1 MPRQIRLFLRRFGW
15 LVSCYDFGFQRR
27 SHMTIDL
34 ARNRVLHL
42 SRALVPLCL
51 LAPACGGSESSRVA
65 DAATDVAAV
74 FDVQPASTATNT
86 GTGPTGTATTTGT
99 SGTATGTI
107 GTATGT
113 GTSGTATATGTT
125 GAGTGTGTSGTAT
138 ATGTGGAATATGTTA
153 ATGDFTVARSQL
165 TRELSPTLAPGD
177 QDAMVEAVNSLGFDL
192 LASAAPPDQNASL
205 SPYSISQALAMA
217 WAGARGTT
225 EDQMS
230 RVLHFSLPQER
241 LHPAFDAL
249 DLAIT
254 SPSALADQGQ
264 FVLTLA
270 NSVWADRTFSL
281 LPGYL
286 DTLAVNYGAPVRLV
300 DFINAP
306 QTARLAINQWVG
318 QETAGLIPQLLGPL
332 DISAYTRV
340 VLTNAIYF
348 KAKWNSPFSK
358 NGTAPGTF
366 HLADGTDLTV
376 DTMVQTSNWAYAT
389 GTDFQA
395 VELPY
400 LGYDTSM
407 IVVLPA
413 TGKLAAVEQALAS
426 GGFASLRSSLASS
439 QVYLLLPKFQID
451 TRFSL
456 GKTLAD
462 LGMDKPMCSNLA
474 GDYDF
479 SGMSSDPWLCI
490 SDVIHQ
496 SNVLVDE
503 VGTEAAAA
511 TAVVMAV
518 DGGISGDAGKPIE
531 MRVDRPFLF
540 FIHNRATGAILFMGR
555 VANPKP

>member
-1 MPRQIRLFLRRFGW
+1 MN
-15 LVSCYDFGFQRR
+15 
-27 SHMTIDL
+27 IDP
-34 ARNRVLHL
+34 ARNRVLRL

-65 DAATDVAAV
+65 DAAADVAAA
-74 FDVQPASTATNT
+74 FDVQPASTATSI
-86 GTGPTGTATTTGT
+86 GTGP
-99 SGTATGTI
+99 SGTAT
-107 GTATGT
+107 ATGT
-113 GTSGTATATGTT
+113 TGAGTGTGANGTATATGTT
-125 GAGTGTGTSGTAT
+125 GAGTGTGTSGTVTGTGTSGTAT
-138 ATGTGGAATATGTTA
+138 ATGTTGVGTGTGTSGAATATGTTV
-153 ATGDFTVARSQL
+153 ATGDFTVAQSQL
-165 TRELSPTLAPGD
+165 PRELSPTLAPGD
-177 QDAMVEAVNSLGFDL
+177 QDAMVAAVNGLGFDL
-192 LASAAPPDQNASL
+192 LANAALPDENASL
-205 SPYSISQALAMA
+205 SPYSISKALAMA

-225 EDQMS
+225 EDQMT
-230 RVLHFSLPQER
+230 RVLHFSLPQDR

-281 LPGYL
+281 LPSYL

-306 QTARLAINQWVG
+306 EPARLTINQWVG
-318 QETAGLIPQLLGPL
+318 QETAGLIPELLSPQEV
-332 DISAYTRV
+332 DSSTRV

-348 KAKWNSPFSK
+348 KAKWSSPFSK
-358 NGTAPGTF
+358 NSTGPGTF

-376 DTMVQTSNWAYAT
+376 DTMVQTSNWPYAA

-400 LGYDTSM
+400 VGYDTSM
-407 IVVLPA
+407 IVVLPT
-413 TGKLAAVEQALAS
+413 TGKLVEVEQALAS
-426 GGFASLRSSLASS
+426 GGFATLRSSLALG
-439 QVYLLLPKFQID
+439 QVYLVLPKFQID
-451 TRFSL
+451 TRFQL
-456 GKTLAD
+456 GTTLVA
-462 LGMDKPMCSNLA
+462 LGMDKPMCSNPA

-511 TAVVMAV
+511 TAVIM
-518 DGGISGDAGKPIE
+518 GDAGISADASKPIE

>member
-1 MPRQIRLFLRRFGW
+1 
-15 LVSCYDFGFQRR
+15 
-27 SHMTIDL
+27 MTIDSPC
-34 ARNRVLHL
+34 NRVLRL

-51 LAPACGGSESSRVA
+51 LAPACGGAESSRAV
-65 DAATDVAAV
+65 DAATDVAEA
-74 FDVQPASTATNT
+74 FDVQPASTATST
-86 GTGPTGTATTTGT
+86 GTGTTGT
-99 SGTATGTI
+99 STGTGTS

-113 GTSGTATATGTT
+113 GTSGTATATGT
-125 GAGTGTGTSGTAT
+125 SGTVT
-138 ATGTGGAATATGTTA
+138 ATDTTV
-153 ATGDFTVARSQL
+153 ATGDFTLAQSQL
-165 TRELSPTLAPGD
+165 TRELSPTVTSGD
-177 QDAMVEAVNSLGFDL
+177 QGAMVAAVNSLGFDL
-192 LASAAPPDQNASL
+192 LANAALPDQNASL
-205 SPYSISQALAMA
+205 APYSISKALAMA

-225 EDQMS
+225 EEQMS
-230 RVLHFSLPQER
+230 RVLHFSLPQAR
-241 LHPAFDAL
+241 LHPAFNAL

-254 SPSALADQGQ
+254 SPSGLAGQ
-264 FVLTLA
+264 FTLNLV
-270 NSVWADRTFSL
+270 NSVWAERTFTFLSS
-281 LPGYL
+281 YL

-300 DFINAP
+300 DFVNAP
-306 QTARLAINQWVG
+306 EPARLAINQWVG
-318 QETAGLIPQLLGPL
+318 QETAGLIPELLSPQ
-332 DISAYTRV
+332 DIDSSTRV

-348 KAKWNSPFSK
+348 KAKWGSPFSK
-358 NGTAPGTF
+358 NSTGPGTF
-366 HLADGTDLTV
+366 HLADGTDVTV
-376 DTMVQTSNWAYAT
+376 DTMVQMSNWAYAA

-413 TGKLAAVEQALAS
+413 IGKLAAVEQALAS
-426 GGFASLRSSLASS
+426 GGFASLRSSLASG

-451 TRFSL
+451 TRFHL
-456 GKTLAD
+456 GTTLAA